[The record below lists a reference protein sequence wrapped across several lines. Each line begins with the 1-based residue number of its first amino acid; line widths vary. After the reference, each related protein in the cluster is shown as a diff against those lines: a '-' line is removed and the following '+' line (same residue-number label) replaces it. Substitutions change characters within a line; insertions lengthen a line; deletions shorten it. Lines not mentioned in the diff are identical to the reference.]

1 MGASETAVFAAIKQF
16 FPRGCSFNSA
26 LYQESEKH
34 KNLLALRAR
43 YLKDM
48 SRRLQWRASIMDF
61 FDRCPVVDWTNEDDG
76 NCFEFTVL
84 LHPSQPILDDDTEL
98 MQILGG
104 RRTDLRLFI
113 SIIGPFYYW
122 FIEASSYDQST
133 GQWSF
138 ATTELSPSSQLNG
151 SLERTLDNLSLKGY
165 EEVPRRIARMVVPNV
180 ETELKET
187 GAVSV
192 FDCLFTDLV
201 SIAD

>member
-1 MGASETAVFAAIKQF
+1 MVASAFGLI
-16 FPRGCSFNSA
+16 
-26 LYQESEKH
+26 
-34 KNLLALRAR
+34 
-43 YLKDM
+43 
-48 SRRLQWRASIMDF
+48 
-61 FDRCPVVDWTNEDDG
+61 VVDALVQLRETNPDRFHNHKG
-76 NCFEFTVL
+76 MWISMGSGAVPLSACS
-84 LHPSQPILDDDTEL
+84 HASDT
-98 MQILGG
+98 
-104 RRTDLRLFI
+104 TDLRLFI
-113 SIIGPFYYW
+113 SILGPFYYW

-138 ATTELSPSSQLNG
+138 ATTELSPSSQLNR